1 VTATRVEVERTL
13 LAGPVVI
20 DASVAVEYLVAISL
34 TVQAEALFRSVVD
47 QDVELWAPD
56 LLYPESVSALRRL
69 LRLRAIGPQAAETA
83 VGRLSRLPL
92 TSTGTGSLMMR
103 AWELRQAVTPYDA
116 CYVALAEALRVPFV
130 TADRKLIRALSNR
143 EIRAVYLG
151 DLS

>member
-1 VTATRVEVERTL
+1 MTATRVEVERTL

>member
-1 VTATRVEVERTL
+1 VTATRVEAERTL

-34 TVQAEALFRSVVD
+34 TAQAEALFRSVVD

>member
-1 VTATRVEVERTL
+1 VTATRVEAEWTL
-13 LAGPVVI
+13 LTGPVVI

-34 TVQAEALFRSVVD
+34 TAQAEALFRSVVD

>member
-1 VTATRVEVERTL
+1 MTATRVEAERTL

-34 TVQAEALFRSVVD
+34 TAQAEALFRSVVD